1 MFAVSMHLQ
10 AARLISASLE
20 YRLAPGEAIDRQ
32 KLEYARAFLLSRG
45 ESGMG
50 EVSTG
55 HAKAKPI
62 QVSFV
67 IPCFRES
74 ADVLERTVRAI
85 EKSMAGQPRDTWEV
99 IVVDDGTQD
108 ELYRKIVGIDQLIIH
123 EENVGYGGSLKSG
136 IKAARFD
143 FIGITDADDTYPN
156 DSFQSLIRLA
166 PEKQMII
173 GARAWGS
180 ISPIRRLPKRV
191 ITRIAS
197 FIAGRDIPDLN
208 SGMRIFHRSVYEN
221 HRRVFPDKFSFS
233 STLTMV
239 ALTSHY
245 PTVFIPVTYG
255 RRTGASKI
263 RPFRDT
269 VRFTLQILR
278 LSLYFRPLRF
288 FLPLALALLLM
299 ACGRG
304 IRDIIVVN
312 QFGGLSIVLFFMAF
326 QTFFFGLLAEIIS
339 KKN

>member
-1 MFAVSMHLQ
+1 
-10 AARLISASLE
+10 
-20 YRLAPGEAIDRQ
+20 
-32 KLEYARAFLLSRG
+32 
-45 ESGMG
+45 MG

-55 HAKAKPI
+55 HPGTQQI

-74 ADVLERTVRAI
+74 AEVLERTIRGI
-85 EKSMAGQPRDTWEV
+85 EQSMGGQSRDTWEV

-108 ELYRKIVGIDQLIIH
+108 ELYRKITGIDRLIIH

-156 DSFQSLIRLA
+156 HSFQLLIRMA
-166 PEKQMII
+166 PEKRMII
-173 GARAWGS
+173 GTRAWES
-180 ISPIRRLPKRV
+180 ISPIRRIPKRL

-197 FIAGRDIPDLN
+197 FIADRDIADLN
-208 SGMRIFHRSVYEN
+208 SGMRIFHRSVYEDY
-221 HRRVFPDKFSFS
+221 RSVFPDKFSFS

-245 PTVFIPVTYG
+245 PTVFIPITYG
-255 RRTGASKI
+255 KRTGQSKI

-269 VRFTLQILR
+269 ARFTVQILR

-288 FLPLALALLLM
+288 FLPLTLALMLT
-299 ACGRG
+299 ACGRAL
-304 IRDIIVVN
+304 RDIIVVS
-312 QFGGLSIVLFFMAF
+312 QIGGLSLVLFFMAF

-339 KKN
+339 KKH